1 MKPHAGRPGDG
12 SPWSPNT
19 GMPAGLCPPPRVRAP
34 AAKRSSVS
42 ASSGPWLRGS
52 LVFEWT
58 EDGFCGRSP
67 PAPAPVTLRRQ
78 EAPGT
83 ISTLLGEW
91 LPFPGSSSQNSST
104 HSQGTMLRAVEGK
117 CDLGRCFKCRVFAIQ
132 MRPQDARHLLLT
144 EPGPEEAVMK
154 QEVPSSAFSPR
165 RHPRYRE
172 CPEQFCLLSRLDTLH
187 SERPAAVS
195 PSHDL
200 HPRRRPLHS
209 AAAPNRA
216 TAETRLFSP
225 SEEIKILKCLLAKGT
240 AASLSLKC
248 KSARSALPRSRRG
261 AGPVT

>member
-1 MKPHAGRPGDG
+1 MKPHAGCPGDG

-19 GMPAGLCPPPRVRAP
+19 GMPAGLCPPPRVQAP

-52 LVFEWT
+52 LVFEWA
-58 EDGFCGRSP
+58 EDGFCGQSP

-154 QEVPSSAFSPR
+154 QEVPRRTSGALCPSSWDAWVCRGSGLQGAVCCWGRSVEWKSPLQTRQGLGFLRPLADCSRHGEITGSAFSPR
-165 RHPRYRE
+165 RH
-172 CPEQFCLLSRLDTLH
+172 
-187 SERPAAVS
+187 
-195 PSHDL
+195 
-200 HPRRRPLHS
+200 
-209 AAAPNRA
+209 
-216 TAETRLFSP
+216 
-225 SEEIKILKCLLAKGT
+225 
-240 AASLSLKC
+240 
-248 KSARSALPRSRRG
+248 
-261 AGPVT
+261 